1 MYTYVTTTFVNI
13 QRHEHPVQ
21 YLHNTNILRKKLQ
34 FAIYYKVSFI
44 Q

>member
-13 QRHEHPVQ
+13 QRHENPVQ